1 MKSGD
6 RTKYENKDYYH
17 NIMIKKLF
25 REAKGNAWARMV
37 DLPEVLALQKANA
50 EATIKRN
57 MKTDQTTYSELLKI
71 YK

>member
-1 MKSGD
+1 
-6 RTKYENKDYYH
+6 
-17 NIMIKKLF
+17 MIKKLF

>member
-6 RTKYENKDYYH
+6 RTKYENKDYYY

-37 DLPEVLALQKANA
+37 DLPEVLALQKLMQ
-50 EATIKRN
+50 K
-57 MKTDQTTYSELLKI
+57 QL
-71 YK
+71 